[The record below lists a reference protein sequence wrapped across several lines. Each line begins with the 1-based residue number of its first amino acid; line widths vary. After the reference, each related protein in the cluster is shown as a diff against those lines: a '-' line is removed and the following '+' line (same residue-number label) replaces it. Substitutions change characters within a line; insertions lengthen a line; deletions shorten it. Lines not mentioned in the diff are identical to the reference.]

1 MVHSDGYSDVYGCKV
16 SQFTLRFRFRL
27 RAKGLVCRF

>member
-1 MVHSDGYSDVYGCKV
+1 MVYAVGYGDVYGCKV

-27 RAKGLVCRF
+27 RAKGLVFRF